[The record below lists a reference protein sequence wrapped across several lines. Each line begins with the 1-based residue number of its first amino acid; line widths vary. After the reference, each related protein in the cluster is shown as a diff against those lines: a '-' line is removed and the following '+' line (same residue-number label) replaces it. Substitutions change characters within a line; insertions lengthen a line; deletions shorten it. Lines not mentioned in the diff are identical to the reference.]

1 MSKYLKKCVF
11 RKKKSHD
18 RLNNSKRQ
26 RMTDGYG
33 KRLNQ
38 VIIRLKTVIMNK
50 ANELD
55 PNSYDGLIKRKK
67 KVIIL
72 AMDVVHSII

>member
-18 RLNNSKRQ
+18 SLNNSKRQ